1 MSFAVSF
8 PSYDCLLVGRGAD
21 ESVAMFGTFL
31 RLLDWL
37 DVGRE
42 LMDGCVL

>member
-8 PSYDCLLVGRGAD
+8 PSPNCLLVGRGAN
-21 ESVAMFGTFL
+21 ESLAMFATFH

-42 LMDGCVL
+42 LMDVCVL

>member
-8 PSYDCLLVGRGAD
+8 PSSDYLLVGRGAD
-21 ESVAMFGTFL
+21 ESVAMFGTFH

-42 LMDGCVL
+42 LMDDCVL